1 MRALWRSL
9 LVVVLAVSSC
19 TKIYNIRD
27 KETSPTAPST
37 TPAPVVADKIEFRAF
52 GNTGGAPVTIKFTN
66 GVDGLTVQVA
76 NSLPYVADISS
87 TEASIFLS
95 LEGTAIVPLLYQPSG
110 ILQVQIFTNGRLFRE
125 GSAAG
130 FATLTATAFG
140 TWRR

>member
-9 LVVVLAVSSC
+9 LVVVLAAVSC

-27 KETSPTAPST
+27 RDPSPTSPSA
-37 TPAPVVADKIEFRAF
+37 TPAPADRIEFRAF
-52 GNTGGAPVTIKFTN
+52 GNTGGAPVTIRFTN
-66 GVDGLTVQVA
+66 GIDGLTVQVA

-95 LEGTAIVPLLYQPSG
+95 LEGSALVPVLFQPYG

-125 GSAAG
+125 G
-130 FATLTATAFG
+130 
-140 TWRR
+140 

>member
-9 LVVVLAVSSC
+9 LVVVLAFSSC

-27 KETSPTAPST
+27 RDPSPTAPSP
-37 TPAPVVADKIEFRAF
+37 TPPAAPDRIEFRAF

-66 GVDGLTVQVA
+66 GIDGLTVQVA
-76 NSLPYVADISS
+76 NSLPYVADITS

-95 LEGTAIVPLLYQPSG
+95 LEGSALVPLLSQPSG

-130 FATLTATAFG
+130 FATLTATAQG
-140 TWRR
+140 TFRR